1 MGHETIPYNG
11 DVELVDIHLEFCST
25 PPSVLSPLSS
35 LLSLLKKEKKKGT
48 ESALFDWEG
57 LSLLLSWNK
66 LL

>member
-1 MGHETIPYNG
+1 MGHEIIPYNG

-25 PPSVLSPLSS
+25 PPSLLSPLSP
-35 LLSLLKKEKKKGT
+35 KKRKKKGT